1 MYNYRQVGRD
11 TPCLF
16 FLFCMNAIIEDKLDE
31 IYSIIMTKPNQI
43 LEIFNN
49 FFGEDRVD
57 MQGFPSIEEFKNW
70 MMSEF
75 RLGGFAPRD
84 SSVYNE
90 DSDYYDY
97 RYRALFTIPEEKC
110 IEILNSTSIVSIV
123 SIITEANIFNDGF
136 ILVHFPHVRIT
147 NEYDKFVDIN
157 HLYAKVKILVNG
169 AMNGY
174 FALNRAEYSY
184 LHISNDYMHS
194 HVNYIPTWNFTD
206 FQVPCTGSGP
216 INGTISNLIREYDP
230 DIWELFCLELS
241 KYVEVESIEGIP
253 YHRLENIGSHNRT
266 EIVDKFTL
274 YNYLP
279 SYYGKIAKPM
289 FKDFT
294 SHFIKQGK
302 LKFDY
307 KDGSYSIGMSFTDYM
322 LTISNEFIDW
332 YNEKFRNGKYGYTLT
347 ALMSRHILRKYII
360 ANGKL
365 YDDETI
371 GSMESFRRYVG
382 IKICTFKGRDVLLNI
397 TDIGNIGDNS
407 STILDIPLAL
417 YILAKIL
424 KVINYR
430 YGKSKHT
437 DSEGNPV
444 NETIRY
450 I

>member
-1 MYNYRQVGRD
+1 
-11 TPCLF
+11 
-16 FLFCMNAIIEDKLDE
+16 MNAIIEDRLEE
-31 IYSIIMTKPNQI
+31 IYSTLMLIPNQV
-43 LEIFNN
+43 LDIFNN

-57 MQGFPSIEEFKNW
+57 MQGFTSLQRFKEWINDAAIGELISRYSDVFNTRSYDEYRTKKLSDLSDEE
-70 MMSEF
+70 
-75 RLGGFAPRD
+75 
-84 SSVYNE
+84 
-90 DSDYYDY
+90 
-97 RYRALFTIPEEKC
+97 ALL
-110 IEILNSTSIVSIV
+110 ILNNAI
-123 SIITEANIFNDGF
+123 ANIKEIRFKKGF

-147 NEYDKFVDIN
+147 NEYDKFVDID
-157 HLYAKVKILVNG
+157 HLYAKVKILTDGTIDN
-169 AMNGY
+169 Y

-184 LHISNDYMHS
+184 LHISNGYMHS
-194 HVNYIPTWNFTD
+194 HVNNIPTWDFTD

-216 INGTISNLIREYDP
+216 INDTISNLSREYDP

-241 KYVEVESIEGIP
+241 KYVEVESIEGAP

-266 EIVDKFTL
+266 EIVDRFTL

-279 SYYGKIAKPM
+279 SHYGESAKPM

-307 KDGSYSIGMSFTDYM
+307 KDGSYSIGMSFADYM

-332 YNEKFRNGKYGYTLT
+332 YNEKFRNGEYGYTLT
-347 ALMSRHILRKYII
+347 ALMNRHILRKYII

-365 YDDETI
+365 YDDETA
-371 GSMESFRRYVG
+371 GNMESFRRYVG
-382 IKICTFKGRDVLLNI
+382 RKICTFKGRDVLLNI

-407 STILDIPLAL
+407 STVLDIPLAL

-437 DSEGNPV
+437 DSEGNPIS
-444 NETIRY
+444 ETIRY